1 LFTVVIG
8 LIPGVGSALKGKI
21 MKRLLLS
28 LLLGCAGVCAVQAQ
42 ENISSAYTGASNA
55 AANFSATSAARVP
68 LVQPL
73 AQAGPLFTADTLD
86 SAFASAAGPVT
97 VTTALALPMA
107 APNAAISDPAAEPSP
122 APRPKFIYSDRDDFR
137 WQLGLGLSF
146 ERFRSSIYSASAV
159 GTTTSLGYFLSDF
172 LGVEANVNTFFA
184 PTIWQNE
191 HIKLVNYGVG
201 PKFAWRRPRWEPWFH
216 GLFGGTHALPQ
227 TGNHN
232 SQNGFAVQL
241 GGGAD
246 YRLLPRLS
254 ARAEVDYVGTKL
266 FGQWQNN
273 AQATLSLVFHF

>member
-1 LFTVVIG
+1 
-8 LIPGVGSALKGKI
+8 

-28 LLLGCAGVCAVQAQ
+28 LLIGWAGVCAAQAQ
-42 ENISSAYTGASNA
+42 ENIPAAYTPGSNA
-55 AANFSATSAARVP
+55 AADFSATSAARVP

-73 AQAGPLFTADTLD
+73 AQAGPLFTADALD
-86 SAFASAAGPVT
+86 LASPSSAGPAT

-107 APNAAISDPAAEPSP
+107 AANAAAPDPSP
-122 APRPKFIYSDRDDFR
+122 APRPRFIYSDRDDFR

-159 GTTTSLGYFLSDF
+159 GTSTSLAYFLSDF
-172 LGVEANVNTFFA
+172 LGVEGDVNTFFA
-184 PTIWQNE
+184 PTIWENE

-232 SQNGFAVQL
+232 SKNGFAVQL
-241 GGGAD
+241 GGGVD

-273 AQATLSLVFHF
+273 GQATLSLVFHF

>member
-1 LFTVVIG
+1 
-8 LIPGVGSALKGKI
+8 
-21 MKRLLLS
+21 MNRLLLS
-28 LLLGCAGVCAVQAQ
+28 LLLGCAGACAAQ
-42 ENISSAYTGASNA
+42 GQDNIPATYTASSNA

-73 AQAGPLFTADTLD
+73 AQGGPLFTANALD
-86 SAFASAAGPVT
+86 LTASSVAAPAT

-107 APNAAISDPAAEPSP
+107 AAAEASP
-122 APRPKFIYSDRDDFR
+122 APRPKFIFSDRDDFR
-137 WQLGLGLSF
+137 WQLGLGVSF

-159 GTTTSLGYFLSDF
+159 GTTTSLAYFLSDF
-172 LGVEANVNTFFA
+172 LGIEGNVNTFFA
-184 PTIWQNE
+184 PTILENE
-191 HIKLVNYGVG
+191 HIKLVNYGAG

-216 GLFGGTHALPQ
+216 GLFGGTHAFPQ
-227 TGNHN
+227 TAGH

-266 FGQWQNN
+266 FGTWQNN
-273 AQATLSLVFHF
+273 GQGTLSLVFHF

>member
-1 LFTVVIG
+1 
-8 LIPGVGSALKGKI
+8 

-28 LLLGCAGVCAVQAQ
+28 LLLSCAGVCAVQAQ
-42 ENISSAYTGASNA
+42 ESIPAPSTASSNA
-55 AANFSATSAARVP
+55 AANFSATSAAHVP

-73 AQAGPLFTADTLD
+73 AQYSPLFTAEALD
-86 SAFASAAGPVT
+86 LGSSSAAAPAT

-107 APNAAISDPAAEPSP
+107 GANAAAGEPSP

-146 ERFRSSIYSASAV
+146 ERFRSNIYSASAV
-159 GTTTSLGYFLSDF
+159 GTTTSLAYFLSDF
-172 LGVEANVNTFFA
+172 LGVEGDLNTFFA

-216 GLFGGTHALPQ
+216 GLFGGTHAFPQ
-227 TGNHN
+227 TAGN
-232 SQNGFAVQL
+232 SKNGFAVQL

-266 FGQWQNN
+266 FGTWQNN
-273 AQATLSLVFHF
+273 GQATLSLVFHF

>member
-1 LFTVVIG
+1 
-8 LIPGVGSALKGKI
+8 
-21 MKRLLLS
+21 MNRLLLS
-28 LLLGCAGVCAVQAQ
+28 LLLGCAGVCAAQAQ
-42 ENISSAYTGASNA
+42 ENIPAAHSAGSNA

-73 AQAGPLFTADTLD
+73 AQAGSLFIADALD
-86 SAFASAAGPVT
+86 LTSSSVAAPIT

-107 APNAAISDPAAEPSP
+107 APNAATNAAMGEP
-122 APRPKFIYSDRDDFR
+122 APGPRPRFIYSDRDDFR
-137 WQLGLGLSF
+137 WQLGLGVSF

-159 GTTTSLGYFLSDF
+159 GTTTSLAYFLSDF
-172 LGVEANVNTFFA
+172 LGVEGNVNTFFA

-191 HIKLVNYGVG
+191 HIKLVNYGAG

-232 SQNGFAVQL
+232 SKNGFAVQL
-241 GGGAD
+241 GGGVD

-273 AQATLSLVFHF
+273 GQATLSLVFHF

>member
-1 LFTVVIG
+1 
-8 LIPGVGSALKGKI
+8 

-28 LLLGCAGVCAVQAQ
+28 LLTGCAGVCAVQAQ
-42 ENISSAYTGASNA
+42 ESIPAPYTAGSNA
-55 AANFSATSAARVP
+55 AANFSATSAAHVP

-73 AQAGPLFTADTLD
+73 AQDSPLFTAEALD
-86 SAFASAAGPVT
+86 LGSSSAAAPAT

-107 APNAAISDPAAEPSP
+107 SANAAAAEPSP

-137 WQLGLGLSF
+137 WQLGLGVSF
-146 ERFRSSIYSASAV
+146 ERFRSNIYSASAV
-159 GTTTSLGYFLSDF
+159 GTTTSLAYFLSDF
-172 LGVEANVNTFFA
+172 LGVEGDLNTFFA

-227 TGNHN
+227 TGNLN
-232 SQNGFAVQL
+232 SKNGFAVQL

-254 ARAEVDYVGTKL
+254 ARGEVDYVGTKL
-266 FGQWQNN
+266 FGTWQNN
-273 AQATLSLVFHF
+273 GQATLSLVFHF

>member
-1 LFTVVIG
+1 
-8 LIPGVGSALKGKI
+8 

-28 LLLGCAGVCAVQAQ
+28 LLVGCAGVCAAQAQ
-42 ENISSAYTGASNA
+42 ENVPAAGSNA
-55 AANFSATSAARVP
+55 AANFSATSTARVP

-73 AQAGPLFTADTLD
+73 AQGGPLFIADTLD
-86 SAFASAAGPVT
+86 LASSAPAAPGT
-97 VTTALALPMA
+97 VNTALALPMA
-107 APNAAISDPAAEPSP
+107 APNAAAEPSP
-122 APRPKFIYSDRDDFR
+122 EPRPRFIYSDRDDFR
-137 WQLGLGLSF
+137 WQLGLGVSF

-159 GTTTSLGYFLSDF
+159 GTTTSLAYFLSDF
-172 LGVEANVNTFFA
+172 LGVEGDVNTFFA

-191 HIKLVNYGVG
+191 HIKLVNYGAG

-273 AQATLSLVFHF
+273 GQATVSLVFHF

>member
-1 LFTVVIG
+1 
-8 LIPGVGSALKGKI
+8 
-21 MKRLLLS
+21 MNRLLLS

-42 ENISSAYTGASNA
+42 DNIPAVYSAGSNA
-55 AANFSATSAARVP
+55 AANFRATSAARVP

-73 AQAGPLFTADTLD
+73 TQAAPLFTADALD
-86 SAFASAAGPVT
+86 LASSSAAAPGRI
-97 VTTALALPMA
+97 TTALALPMA
-107 APNAAISDPAAEPSP
+107 APNATTNAAMSEPSP
-122 APRPKFIYSDRDDFR
+122 EPSPKFIFSDRDDFR
-137 WQLGLGLSF
+137 WQLGLGVSF

-159 GTTTSLGYFLSDF
+159 GTTTSLAYFLSDF
-172 LGVEANVNTFFA
+172 VGLEGNVNTFFA
-184 PTIWQNE
+184 PTIWENE

-201 PKFAWRRPRWEPWFH
+201 PKFAWRRSRWEPWFH

-246 YRLLPRLS
+246 YRFLPRLS

-273 AQATLSLVFHF
+273 GQATLSLVFHF

>member
-1 LFTVVIG
+1 
-8 LIPGVGSALKGKI
+8 
-21 MKRLLLS
+21 MNRLLLS
-28 LLLGCAGVCAVQAQ
+28 VLLGCASVCTAQAQ
-42 ENISSAYTGASNA
+42 ENSAGTYSAGSNA
-55 AANFSATSAARVP
+55 AVNFSATSAARVP

-73 AQAGPLFTADTLD
+73 AQAGPLFTASALD
-86 SAFASAAGPVT
+86 MTSSSTAAPAT

-107 APNAAISDPAAEPSP
+107 APSAAMGEPSP
-122 APRPKFIYSDRDDFR
+122 GPSPKPKFIYSDRDDFR

-159 GTTTSLGYFLSDF
+159 GTTTSLAYFLSDF
-172 LGVEANVNTFFA
+172 LGVEGNVNTFFA

-216 GLFGGTHALPQ
+216 GLFGGTHAFPQ
-227 TGNHN
+227 TANN
-232 SQNGFAVQL
+232 SKNGFAVQL

-273 AQATLSLVFHF
+273 GQATVSLVFHF

>member
-1 LFTVVIG
+1 VLFTVVSG

-42 ENISSAYTGASNA
+42 ENVPAGYNAVSNA
-55 AANFSATSAARVP
+55 AANFSATSAARV
-68 LVQPL
+68 LVVQPL
-73 AQAGPLFTADTLD
+73 AQPGPLFTPDALD
-86 SAFASAAGPVT
+86 LASSSAGPAT
-97 VTTALALPMA
+97 VTTALALPLA
-107 APNAAISDPAAEPSP
+107 APNAAVPDPEP
-122 APRPKFIYSDRDDFR
+122 APRPRFIYSDRDDFR

-159 GTTTSLGYFLSDF
+159 GTSTSLAYFLSDF
-172 LGVEANVNTFFA
+172 LGVEGNVNTFFA

-227 TGNHN
+227 TANHN
-232 SQNGFAVQL
+232 SKNGFAVQL

-266 FGQWQNN
+266 FGQWQNSG
-273 AQATLSLVFHF
+273 QATVSLVFHF

>member
-28 LLLGCAGVCAVQAQ
+28 LLLGCVGVCVVQAQ
-42 ENISSAYTGASNA
+42 ENISSANTVGSNA

-86 SAFASAAGPVT
+86 LGSSSAAGPAT

-107 APNAAISDPAAEPSP
+107 SPNAAIGEPAAEPSP

-137 WQLGLGLSF
+137 WQLGLGVSF

-159 GTTTSLGYFLSDF
+159 GTTTSLAYFLSDF
-172 LGVEANVNTFFA
+172 LGVEGNVNTFFA

-191 HIKLVNYGVG
+191 HIKLVNYGFG

-273 AQATLSLVFHF
+273 GQATLSLVFHF

>member
-8 LIPGVGSALKGKI
+8 LLPGVGSTLKGNI

-28 LLLGCAGVCAVQAQ
+28 LLIGSAGVCATQAQ
-42 ENISSAYTGASNA
+42 ENIPAADTVGSSVAAS
-55 AANFSATSAARVP
+55 FSATSAARVP
-68 LVQPL
+68 LVRPVTQT
-73 AQAGPLFTADTLD
+73 GPLITAEALD
-86 SAFASAAGPVT
+86 LGSSSAAAPAT
-97 VTTALALPMA
+97 VTTAWALPMA
-107 APNAAISDPAAEPSP
+107 TENAATNAGMGEPSSKP
-122 APRPKFIYSDRDDFR
+122 SPKFIYSDRDDFR

-159 GTTTSLGYFLSDF
+159 GTTTSLAYFLSDF

-254 ARAEVDYVGTKL
+254 ARAEVDYVGTRL

-273 AQATLSLVFHF
+273 GQATLSLVFHF

>member
-1 LFTVVIG
+1 VLFTVVSG
-8 LIPGVGSALKGKI
+8 LIPGVGSTFKGKI

-28 LLLGCAGVCAVQAQ
+28 LLLGCAGVCAAQAQ
-42 ENISSAYTGASNA
+42 ESISASYTAGSNA
-55 AANFSATSAARVP
+55 AANFNATSAARVP

-73 AQAGPLFTADTLD
+73 APAGPLFSADALD
-86 SAFASAAGPVT
+86 LASSGAAAAPVT

-107 APNAAISDPAAEPSP
+107 APHAAAAEPSP

-137 WQLGLGLSF
+137 WQLGLGVSF

-159 GTTTSLGYFLSDF
+159 GTTTSLAYFLSDF
-172 LGVEANVNTFFA
+172 LGVEGDVNTFFA
-184 PTIWQNE
+184 PTIWQKE

-227 TGNHN
+227 TKNH

-273 AQATLSLVFHF
+273 GQATVSLVFHF

>member
-1 LFTVVIG
+1 VLFTVVSG

-21 MKRLLLS
+21 MKRLWLS

-42 ENISSAYTGASNA
+42 ENIPASYNAGSNA

-68 LVQPL
+68 VVQPL
-73 AQAGPLFTADTLD
+73 AQPGPLFTAALD
-86 SAFASAAGPVT
+86 LASSSAAGPAT

-107 APNAAISDPAAEPSP
+107 APNAAAPDPQP
-122 APRPKFIYSDRDDFR
+122 APRPRFIYSDRDDFR

-159 GTTTSLGYFLSDF
+159 GTSTSLAYFLSDF
-172 LGVEANVNTFFA
+172 LGVEGNVNTFFA

-227 TGNHN
+227 TANHN
-232 SQNGFAVQL
+232 SKNGFAVQL

-273 AQATLSLVFHF
+273 GQATVSLVFHF

>member
-1 LFTVVIG
+1 VLFTVVSG
-8 LIPGVGSALKGKI
+8 LIPGVGSTLKGNI

-28 LLLGCAGVCAVQAQ
+28 LLLGCAGVCAAQGQ
-42 ENISSAYTGASNA
+42 ENIPATYTAGSNA

-73 AQAGPLFTADTLD
+73 AQADPRFSADALD
-86 SAFASAAGPVT
+86 LGSSSAAAAPVT

-107 APNAAISDPAAEPSP
+107 APNAAAAEPSP
-122 APRPKFIYSDRDDFR
+122 APRPKFIFSDRDDFR
-137 WQLGLGLSF
+137 WQLGLGVSF

-159 GTTTSLGYFLSDF
+159 GTTTSLAYFLSDF
-172 LGVEANVNTFFA
+172 LGVEGDVNTFFA
-184 PTIWQNE
+184 PTIWQKE

-227 TGNHN
+227 TANHN
-232 SQNGFAVQL
+232 SKNGFAVQL

-273 AQATLSLVFHF
+273 GQATVSLVFHF

>member
-1 LFTVVIG
+1 
-8 LIPGVGSALKGKI
+8 
-21 MKRLLLS
+21 MNRLLLS
-28 LLLGCAGVCAVQAQ
+28 LLLGCAGVCAAQAQ
-42 ENISSAYTGASNA
+42 ENTPATYSAGSNA

-73 AQAGPLFTADTLD
+73 AQGGPLFTANALD
-86 SAFASAAGPVT
+86 LAASNTGGPAT

-107 APNAAISDPAAEPSP
+107 VPAEPSPEPSP
-122 APRPKFIYSDRDDFR
+122 APRPRFIYSDRDDFR
-137 WQLGLGLSF
+137 WQLGLGVSF

-159 GTTTSLGYFLSDF
+159 GTTTSLAYFLSDF
-172 LGVEANVNTFFA
+172 LGIEGNVNTFFA
-184 PTIWQNE
+184 PTIWENE
-191 HIKLVNYGVG
+191 HIKLVNYGAG

-246 YRLLPRLS
+246 YRFLPRLS

-273 AQATLSLVFHF
+273 GQATLSLVFHF

>member
-1 LFTVVIG
+1 
-8 LIPGVGSALKGKI
+8 

-28 LLLGCAGVCAVQAQ
+28 LLIGCAGVCVAQAQ
-42 ENISSAYTGASNA
+42 ESIPASNIAGSNA
-55 AANFSATSAARVP
+55 AANFASTSAARVP

-73 AQAGPLFTADTLD
+73 AQAGPLFTADALD
-86 SAFASAAGPVT
+86 LASSGAAAAPVT
-97 VTTALALPMA
+97 ISTALALPMA
-107 APNAAISDPAAEPSP
+107 APNAAAAEPSP

-159 GTTTSLGYFLSDF
+159 GTTTSLAYFLSDF
-172 LGVEANVNTFFA
+172 LGVEGDVNTFFA

-232 SQNGFAVQL
+232 SKNGFAVQL

-254 ARAEVDYVGTKL
+254 ARAEVDYVGTRL

-273 AQATLSLVFHF
+273 GQATVSLVFHF

>member
-1 LFTVVIG
+1 
-8 LIPGVGSALKGKI
+8 
-21 MKRLLLS
+21 MNRLLLS
-28 LLLGCAGVCAVQAQ
+28 LLLGCAGACAAQAQ
-42 ENISSAYTGASNA
+42 DNIPATYTAGSNA

-73 AQAGPLFTADTLD
+73 AQGGSLFTANALD
-86 SAFASAAGPVT
+86 LAASSVAAPAT

-107 APNAAISDPAAEPSP
+107 AAAEASP
-122 APRPKFIYSDRDDFR
+122 APRPKFIFSDRDDFR
-137 WQLGLGLSF
+137 WQLGLGVSF

-159 GTTTSLGYFLSDF
+159 GTTTSLAYFLSDF
-172 LGVEANVNTFFA
+172 LGIEGNVNTFFA
-184 PTIWQNE
+184 PTILENE
-191 HIKLVNYGVG
+191 HIKLVNYGAG

-216 GLFGGTHALPQ
+216 GLFGGTHAFPQ
-227 TGNHN
+227 TAGH

-266 FGQWQNN
+266 FGEWQNN
-273 AQATLSLVFHF
+273 GQATLSLVFHF